1 MNRIAHIINPTKVK
15 EKSDLEIAQPISLE
29 SIRRARLFADSD
41 MAIKLYATH
50 FEDEAINLNT
60 AFTTL
65 SHLTRSVLDLDPNL
79 KRRQLPL
86 IGDIL
91 SKTKEMDEFDYLI
104 FSNMDIGLMPSFYLS
119 VQQHIQQGHDAIVIN
134 RRRLS
139 KKYSSVDQLPEIY
152 ADLGLSHPGFD
163 CFVIKKDLLPKF
175 ILDTICV
182 GIPFLEASLVHNII
196 AFSARPK
203 WVMDAH
209 LTFHIGL
216 DVLSDKRLKDP
227 FYWHNRKVYFE
238 KIHPRLKPHLKLQN
252 YPYSMLPWYKR
263 MLKWI
268 LNPSLFSKDL
278 AELETQSFRT
288 RLNEWRWRLLQ
299 R

>member
-1 MNRIAHIINPTKVK
+1 M
-15 EKSDLEIAQPISLE
+15 AQPISLE
-29 SIRRARLFADSD
+29 SIRRARVFADSEI
-41 MAIKLYATH
+41 AIKLYATH
-50 FEDEAINLNT
+50 FEDENLE
-60 AFTTL
+60 L
-65 SHLTRSVLDLDPNL
+65 SPEFRSLTHLTRSVLDLNTDL
-79 KRRQLPL
+79 QGRQLPL
-86 IGDIL
+86 IADL
-91 SKTKEMDEFDYLI
+91 FAKTTEMDEFDFLI

-119 VQQHIQQGHDAIVIN
+119 VQHYLQQGHDAIVIN

-139 KKYSSVDQLPEIY
+139 KKYSSVDQLPEIF

-227 FYWHNRKVYFE
+227 FYWHNRKVFFE
-238 KIHPRLKPHLKLQN
+238 RIHPRLKPHLKLQN
-252 YPYSMLPWYKR
+252 YPYSLLPRYKR
-263 MLKWI
+263 MLKWM